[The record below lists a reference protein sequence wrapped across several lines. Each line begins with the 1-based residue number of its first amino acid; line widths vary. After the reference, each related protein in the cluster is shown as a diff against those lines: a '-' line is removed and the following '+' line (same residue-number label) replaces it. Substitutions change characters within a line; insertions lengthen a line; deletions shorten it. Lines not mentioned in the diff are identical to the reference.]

1 MSRIFTRRK
10 KNEVKNQEAVDVF
23 RTFNRLAPSSR
34 EKYLSVVGDFSG
46 FLLVHRKSLWD
57 ADFEDLKKFLL
68 ESDNK
73 SARSIISTFF
83 RVLIDSGEFRREN
96 PVIQLN
102 RYERDLKKKETLAV
116 QPIGRAATVIQELDE
131 SETELAAKP
140 VKRKRRKKISKRIMI
155 LSDLERLVKRAS
167 HIRDRAILEF
177 LYATGT
183 QILEVVNL
191 NVSDVDL
198 EARQVTIHQHGGDS
212 FRTLILPRR
221 TVNFLT
227 IYERWRRRQ
236 LSPSQAYYITKSTKK
251 RMSDSSI
258 STWLNRIQKDLSE
271 RERWTAMDFRRRAL
285 LQHYW
290 VTRDLTAIARFGG
303 YKRPESALNLI
314 SEILADQGVDS
325 IDKLAS
331 LPEFEALK
339 GDRKR
344 LASVGE
350 ADQLTITIQLDQEE
364 MDIIRNSGLTPTQ
377 AVKTI
382 ISLKDLYGAFS
393 PGGMP
398 GGGMGAPA
406 AGGPTVSTPTVSS
419 GPTAAPSLGA
429 APAGPPV
436 SGPAAAPSLDA
447 APSGPP
453 SLDEAPAAPSLDATP
468 AMSPAPTSSGEP
480 GGPGGPGGPGP
491 GAGAPAGGPM
501 GQLNEL
507 KQILAA
513 RRARMAKQA
522 QEGIEDVQK
531 DDEPSG
537 LGGII
542 RDVDTQTDD
551 ADDEDEEID
560 EIPDFG

>member
-1 MSRIFTRRK
+1 MARRPFIRKK
-10 KNEVKNQEAVDVF
+10 KNEIKNQEAIDVF

-34 EKYLSVVGDFSG
+34 ERYLNIVDVFAD
-46 FLLVHRKSLWD
+46 FLLVHRKSIWD

-73 SARSIISTFF
+73 AARSIISTFY
-83 RVLIDSGEFRREN
+83 RVLIDSGEFKREN

-102 RYERDLKKKETLAV
+102 RIERELRQSEVKVA
-116 QPIGRAATVIQELDE
+116 QPIGHAATVIQELDDAE
-131 SETELAAKP
+131 SELALKP
-140 VKRKRRKKISKRIMI
+140 VKRKRRKKISKRIMV

-198 EARQVTIHQHGGDS
+198 ESRQVTIHQQSGDR
-212 FRTLILPRR
+212 FRTLILPKR
-221 TVNFLT
+221 TGNFLK

-236 LSPSQAYYITKSTKK
+236 LSPSQAYFITKSTRK

-258 STWLNRIQKDLSE
+258 STWLNRIQKDLPD
-271 RERWTAMDFRRRAL
+271 REKWTAMDFRRRAL

-314 SEILADQGVDS
+314 SEILSDQGVDS
-325 IDKLAS
+325 IDKLAT

-344 LASVGE
+344 LASVGKE
-350 ADQLTITIQLDQEE
+350 DQLTITIQLDRDE

-382 ISLKDLYGAFS
+382 ISLKDLYGAF
-393 PGGMP
+393 MP
-398 GGGMGAPA
+398 GGISAVTTPS
-406 AGGPTVSTPTVSS
+406 GGPAVTSPMIVTPTASS
-419 GPTAAPSLGA
+419 GPTAAPSLGI

-436 SGPAAAPSLDA
+436 GSGPA
-447 APSGPP
+447 GPP
-453 SLDEAPAAPSLDATP
+453 SLDKSPSLDKTP
-468 AMSPAPTSSGEP
+468 ISTAPALSSKPASAP
-480 GGPGGPGGPGP
+480 GGPGGAASPGP
-491 GAGAPAGGPM
+491 G

-513 RRARMAKQA
+513 RRAKIAKQER
-522 QEGIEDVQK
+522 EGEEGK
-531 DDEPSG
+531 PDDEQAKPGG
-537 LGGII
+537 LGGEI
-542 RDVDTQTDD
+542 RDIEPKVEDTGD
-551 ADDEDEEID
+551 DDEDEDIPD
-560 EIPDFG
+560 IPDFSE